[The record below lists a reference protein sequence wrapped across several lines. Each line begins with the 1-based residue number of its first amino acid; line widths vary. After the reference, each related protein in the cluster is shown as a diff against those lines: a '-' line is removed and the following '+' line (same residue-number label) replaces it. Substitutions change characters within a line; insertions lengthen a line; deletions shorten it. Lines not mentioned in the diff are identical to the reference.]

1 MFGTRRYFE
10 QEVARLHLE
19 LAEERRKTAALSAQY
34 QAEYHKLLDR
44 LLGARGV
51 PESPAEMR
59 NAILGADLW
68 EEEADLREDTRTPAE
83 SIAGD

>member
-1 MFGTRRYFE
+1 MFGTRRYLE
-10 QEVARLHLE
+10 QEVARLHRE
-19 LAEERRKTAALSAQY
+19 LAEERQKTATLAATY

-68 EEEADLREDTRTPAE
+68 EEEADLREDTRQPAE
-83 SIAGD
+83 SIAGE